1 MTLAQNN
8 TGQERKAELLI
19 AAQKVTIV
27 QRATLKVFEDVA
39 PADVSFD
46 AVNSLLRK
54 AITAGCG
61 STPPRFCPSDTITR
75 GQLAIFL
82 SRLLKGGDH
91 FSAPD
96 KPYFTD
102 VPPQHVYFRWIQ
114 QTAALGI
121 HVACGSDDKFCPEQV
136 VSRAEM
142 AAFLVQARFLG
153 QKLDFSAKPVYADVP
168 QSHKFFSYIQ
178 KTKALGIAGCSN
190 AAFCPDKA
198 VTRAEM
204 AGFLMSRQLEGLG
217 SLPGGGQRRS
227 K

>member
-1 MTLAQNN
+1 LAQNN

-19 AAQKVTIV
+19 AAQKITVV
-27 QRATLKVFEDVA
+27 QRATPKVFEDVR
-39 PADVSFD
+39 PADASFD
-46 AVNSLLRK
+46 AVNSLFRRS
-54 AITAGCG
+54 ITAGCS
-61 STPPRFCPSDTITR
+61 STPPRFCPNDTITR

-82 SRLLKGGDH
+82 SRLLTGGDH

-96 KPYFTD
+96 KPYFKD

-121 HVACGSDDKFCPEQV
+121 HVPCGGDDMFCPEQV

-142 AAFLVQARFLG
+142 AAFLVQARYLG
-153 QKLDFSAKPVYADVP
+153 RKLDFSAKPAYADVP
-168 QSHKFFSYIQ
+168 QSHKFFSYVQ
-178 KTKALGIAGCSN
+178 KTKTLGIAGCAN
-190 AAFCPDKA
+190 GAFCPEKP

-204 AGFLMSRQLEGLG
+204 AAFLMSRQLEGLG
-217 SLPGGGQRRS
+217 LPPAAAQRRS